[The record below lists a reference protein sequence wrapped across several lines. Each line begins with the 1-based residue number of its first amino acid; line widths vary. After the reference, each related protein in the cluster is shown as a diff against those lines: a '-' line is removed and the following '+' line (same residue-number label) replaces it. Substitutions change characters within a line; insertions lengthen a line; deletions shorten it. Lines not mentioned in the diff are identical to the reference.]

1 LTYRNKHWFYVE
13 EATERSIWVHP
24 YDDPDYLSSL
34 PDSHPANPES
44 AAARERREELEK
56 VSAQAARRHNREQV
70 GGSDVSGT
78 DTDEEGPGMSSRA
91 AMMHDSDQNDKSWF
105 QRQKDKLADKKE
117 RRAKRKVEERKQ
129 RAEQEK
135 QIRVCFSFHFTGL
148 GFRANDRRLRS
159 RRTGRNG
166 KSSFG
171 ANTPPWALLL
181 RQGTPLHPWR
191 TDLPWV
197 SVQATAT
204 VCLSS
209 RHRLGPN
216 TC

>member
-1 LTYRNKHWFYVE
+1 
-13 EATERSIWVHP
+13 
-24 YDDPDYLSSL
+24 
-34 PDSHPANPES
+34 
-44 AAARERREELEK
+44 
-56 VSAQAARRHNREQV
+56 
-70 GGSDVSGT
+70 
-78 DTDEEGPGMSSRA
+78 MSSRA

-135 QIRVCFSFHFTGL
+135 QIRVCPGFHFTAL
-148 GFRANDRRLRS
+148 ELRTNDRRLRS

-166 KSSFG
+166 KSSFE
-171 ANTPPWALLL
+171 ANTPPWAPLLL
-181 RQGTPLHPWR
+181 QDTLLHPWR

-209 RHRLGPN
+209 LQYWAEYVLIFRLRWRLWQTVRHGLWRLRRLRWWIRLW
-216 TC
+216 